1 MPRHW
6 DIRLIV
12 VALLGA
18 AALALVI
25 LLQNFSLNNVLD
37 ENVVYI
43 DTTVGGTEDEV
54 RDEDDN
60 ELGPQEDPENRDQ
73 STLDPID
80 EPDL

>member
-25 LLQNFSLNNVLD
+25 LLQNFSLINVLD

-43 DTTVGGTEDEV
+43 DTTVGETEDEV

>member
-60 ELGPQEDPENRDQ
+60 ELGP
-73 STLDPID
+73 
-80 EPDL
+80 

>member
-43 DTTVGGTEDEV
+43 DTAVGGTEDEV

>member
-12 VALLGA
+12 VTLLGA
-18 AALALVI
+18 VALALVI
-25 LLQNFSLNNVLD
+25 LLQNFGLNNVLD

-43 DTTVGGTEDEV
+43 DTTVGGTEDDV